1 MANMVFTVAKGC
13 FIEKAKLPLGTD
25 NLLLV
30 LLKNTPL
37 PADNTLRNYT
47 TLAQV
52 LANTAEADFTN
63 YARKVL
69 SSGSITIG
77 TNNTTFLQT
86 LTLTNTTWTAAGGVV
101 NNTFGKIIVCYR
113 PASSSLDSAI
123 MPLFH
128 ADFTGGTASGD
139 MPTTFAAPLAQ
150 AT

>member
-1 MANMVFTVAKGC
+1 MANQVFTIAKGC

-30 LLKNTPL
+30 LLKSTPL

-47 TLAQV
+47 TLSQV

-63 YARKVL
+63 YARKIL

-77 TNNTTFLQT
+77 TNNSTYLQT
-86 LTLTNTTWTAAGGVV
+86 LALTNPTWTAAGGVV
-101 NNTFGKIIVCYR
+101 NNALGKILICYR
-113 PASSSLDSAI
+113 PASSSLDSQI
-123 MPLFH
+123 MPLYH
-128 ADFTGGTASGD
+128 GDFTGSTSSSD
-139 MPTTFAAPLAQ
+139 MPVTFASPLAS